1 MKNTPLSLRTLLEHS
16 VHLGHH
22 SKKWNPKMSMYLL
35 GRRNN
40 LDIINLEH
48 TLVMLRRVLNVVRTT
63 VTEGGSVMFVST
75 NPTYARIIED
85 AANRAGQPYIN
96 KRLAGGTLTNYIQLS
111 LQRERMQE
119 NLRNVKAKRHYLDNI
134 GLRQLTSLPSLIFVI
149 GVKES
154 SIVLKEAAKLQIPTI
169 GIVDTNTDPNVVI
182 YPVPGNDDSIQA
194 AYLYANLVANAV
206 VEGKNTQAVD

>member
-1 MKNTPLSLRTLLEHS
+1 MKNISLTLRTLLEHS

-22 SKKWNPKMSMYLL
+22 SKKWNPKMSMHLL

-48 TLVMLRRVLNVVRTT
+48 TLVMLRRALNVVNTT
-63 VTEGGSVMFVST
+63 VKEGGTVLFVST
-75 NPTYARIIED
+75 NTTYARIIED

-111 LQRERMQE
+111 LQRKQMEN
-119 NLRNVKAKRHYLDNI
+119 NLRNVKAKRHYLDNL
-134 GLRQLTSLPSLIFVI
+134 GLRQLTTLPSLIFVI

-154 SIVLKEAAKLQIPTI
+154 SIILKEASKLQIPTI
-169 GIVDTNTDPNVVI
+169 GVIDTNNDPNVVTYCI
-182 YPVPGNDDSIQA
+182 PGNDDSIQA
-194 AYLYANLVANAV
+194 AYLYANLVANAAV
-206 VEGKNTQAVD
+206 DGKNEI